1 MIKEHTDLKD
11 FLEKVKNRIDPAI
24 EELLK
29 LNLNPSREEMI
40 LYQVRIGG
48 KRLRPAL
55 AVASCF
61 LFGGDWSDDI
71 IYPAAGLEI
80 LHNYTLIVD
89 DMIDRGHIRRGKP
102 TTWKKY
108 GYSLAHNVGMFYA
121 ASLIQSLQKTSKT
134 EKVSNCLAQTLKIVI
149 EGEIKDVLAD
159 AQLKEN
165 IDYLKKQKTKEITL
179 KDYYQIIS
187 EKTASLI
194 SASVR
199 IGSIIA
205 SAPED
210 LEEEIA
216 RYGFNT
222 GMAFQI
228 SDDILDIFGDEN
240 EFGKEIGKDLMEGKR
255 SNIVLI
261 LALSKMTEKDRD
273 GCLSFLEKKDKSKE
287 ELEEIIRK
295 IKLTNALLEAQSI
308 GNDFID
314 KAKESLDNLPD
325 NQWRTLLGEISTKI
339 MMRNK

>member
-1 MIKEHTDLKD
+1 MINKHPDIKD
-11 FLEKVKNRIDPAI
+11 FLEKVKSRIDPAI

-29 LNLNPSREEMI
+29 LNLNPDREEMI
-40 LYQVRIGG
+40 LHQVRVGG

-89 DMIDRGHIRRGKP
+89 DMIDRGHIRRGEP

-108 GYSLAHNVGMFYA
+108 GYSLAHNAGMFYA
-121 ASLIQSLQKTSKT
+121 ASLIQSLQKTSKM
-134 EKVSNCLAQTLKIVI
+134 EEVSNCLAQTLKIVI
-149 EGEIKDVLAD
+149 EGEIKDILAD
-159 AQLKEN
+159 AQLKEDV
-165 IDYLKKQKTKEITL
+165 DYLKKQKTKEITL
-179 KDYYQIIS
+179 QDYYQIIS

-205 SAPED
+205 SAPKD
-210 LEEEIA
+210 LEKEIA
-216 RYGFNT
+216 HYGFNT

-261 LALSKMTEKDRD
+261 LALSGMIEKDRD
-273 GCLSFLEKKDKSKE
+273 RCFCFLEKENKSKE
-287 ELEEIIRK
+287 ELEEIIAR
-295 IKLTNALLEAQSI
+295 IKSTNALSEAQAI
-308 GNDFID
+308 GNNFID
-314 KAKESLDNLPD
+314 KAKESLNNLPD
-325 NQWRTLLGEISTKI
+325 NQWRTLLSELSAKI
-339 MMRNK
+339 IMRNK